1 MRQRGKKS
9 CNRFCVCCEYKEPST
24 SLNRKTHGARFY
36 DMEVFAIRSSVQA
49 FLFPKKITTTWLS
62 WCFHSH
68 RVSSQNRH
76 LWNTKFIIH
85 PNVAC
90 SCYCRQLWV
99 SIWDFWFYSK
109 DRLIKSNRQASADP
123 LKSLK
128 KTRYTKIFGV
138 NGSCISFYVVTHDPF
153 NNNKESKRSM
163 LHSNLRVTHIK
174 THWLKASLVKI

>member
-76 LWNTKFIIH
+76 LWNTKFIIYL
-85 PNVAC
+85 NVAC

-109 DRLIKSNRQASADP
+109 DRFIKSNRQASADP

-128 KTRYTKIFGV
+128 KPDILKSLGSMVVASRFMLSHMIHSTTTKNQREACSIQ
-138 NGSCISFYVVTHDPF
+138 T
-153 NNNKESKRSM
+153 
-163 LHSNLRVTHIK
+163 
-174 THWLKASLVKI
+174 